1 MSPGKCILPTW
12 GRWTGSPGTSRRCQT
27 CTPRPRRSGRGS
39 PAPSRTP
46 RHNKVITTQPQLGS
60 LSSLSSPSLGGCRCR
75 PPGTA
80 RSRVCRHPPP
90 RGCRRGW
97 RPPGWGTQRKTCS
110 DVCQCVS
117 HCLCLL
123 ITGAN
128 ASQLSHNLYA
138 FHVYGC
144 YHSLQLKCNIAKKCF
159 FVFLLSRHFTGAA
172 AAKTWQKADRPPER
186 PDRANSRK
194 KNSTWL
200 LLSESVLTL

>member
-46 RHNKVITTQPQLGS
+46 RHNKVITTQPHLGS
-60 LSSLSSPSLGGCRCR
+60 LSSLSSLSSPSPGGCRCR

-144 YHSLQLKCNIAKKCF
+144 YHSLQLKCNIAKICF
-159 FVFLLSRHFTGAA
+159 LFFYCRGTSLARQLLRR
-172 AAKTWQKADRPPER
+172 DRKQTDQQRDQSEL
-186 PDRANSRK
+186 K
-194 KNSTWL
+194 KKKLYLAPS
-200 LLSESVLTL
+200 